1 MGFKGFN
8 MISRFLDEKI
18 RIQGPRIV
26 VVMYTFQ
33 YIKTRPSRSSIETM
47 MKGPN
52 GSFLLNYKHLK
63 MIRQS
68 LHALGSVK

>member
-1 MGFKGFN
+1 MNFD
-8 MISRFLDEKI
+8 FLNLEFLNFDFLI
-18 RIQGPRIV
+18 LMFSILIF